1 MLNTTMTRLA
11 QALALTAA
19 LGSSAMSQAAPISL
33 TATGTA
39 YTQDFDTLAST
50 GTSST
55 LPLGWEIAESGSNA
69 NTIFTAGTGS
79 STAGDTY
86 SFGNAGTTD
95 RALGGLR
102 SGTLTPVFG
111 VGFTNMTGSALTSLL
126 IAYTGEQWR
135 LGTTGRADRLDFE
148 YSLNATAVN
157 TGTWT
162 PFDALD
168 FSSPT
173 TTGTAG
179 LQNGNAAANRL
190 ALSSTLANLSI
201 ANGASF
207 WLRWTDLEATGP
219 DDGLAVDDFSL
230 TATGTTPGGDMPEP
244 TSLALVGA
252 ALLGL
257 GLARRRAAR

>member
-33 TATGTA
+33 AATGTA
-39 YTQDFDTLAST
+39 YTQNFNTLAST

-55 LPLGWEIAESGSNA
+55 VPDGWAFAEGGTNA
-69 NTIFTAGTGS
+69 NTTYTAGTGS
-79 STAGDTY
+79 DNAGDTF
-86 SFGNAGTTD
+86 SFGAAGSTD

-102 SGTLTPVFG
+102 SGTLIPVFG

-162 PFDALD
+162 AFDALD

-179 LQNGNAAANRL
+179 SQNGNAAANRL
-190 ALSSTLANLSI
+190 ALSSTLANLNI

-207 WLRWTDLEATGP
+207 WLRWTDFDASGA

-230 TATGTTPGGDMPEP
+230 TANSTVPEP

-257 GLARRRAAR
+257 GLARRRADR